1 MAKIMIVDDMIVI
14 QKMLKE
20 ILSIR
25 GHQVIFTAGTGQQAV
40 DYFTNPNNEFPE
52 IVIMDHRMP
61 GKDGLATFKEVLA
74 INDAVK
80 IIFVSA
86 DESVRE
92 EAIACGASGYL
103 IKPITI
109 KSMLNLIENL
119 VA

>member
-1 MAKIMIVDDMIVI
+1 MIVDDMIVI

-20 ILSIR
+20 ILSIK
-25 GHQVIFTAGTGQQAV
+25 GHQVIFTAGNGQQV
-40 DYFTNPNNEFPE
+40 IDYFINPNNEHPE

-61 GKDGLATFKEVLA
+61 GKDGLTTFKEVLA
-74 INDAVK
+74 INNSVK

-92 EAIACGASGYL
+92 EAIACGASDYL

-109 KSMLNLIENL
+109 KSMLKIIENL
-119 VA
+119 TT